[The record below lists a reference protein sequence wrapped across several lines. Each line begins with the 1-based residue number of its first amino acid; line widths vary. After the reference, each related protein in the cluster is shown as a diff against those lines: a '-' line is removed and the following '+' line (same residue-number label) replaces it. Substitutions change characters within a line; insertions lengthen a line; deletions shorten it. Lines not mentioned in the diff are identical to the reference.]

1 MASPMEKNMLR
12 TNRFSVLMFVLCL
25 FLSHVAPATAAEVLK
40 ATLKNGLR
48 VVIVQNSLA
57 PVVTSQINY
66 LVGSNDAPPGYPGTA
81 HALEHLMFRGSPGL
95 SADQLSAVIAGMGG
109 EFNADTQQSITQYFF
124 TIAASDLAA
133 ALQVEAI
140 RMKGLLH
147 DDSLWQAERNAIEQ
161 EVVQDLSNPEY
172 VLNTKLLE
180 LLFADT
186 PYAHDALG
194 TRPSF
199 DKTTAAMLHE
209 FHQQWYAPNNAIL
222 VIAGDVKPKQTLA
235 LVRRL
240 FEPIPSRPLP
250 PRIPVNLV
258 PLKPASLALDSDLPY
273 GLALVAYR
281 LPGYNDPDYAAG
293 QILADVLSSQRAK
306 LYSLVPEG
314 KALFA
319 GFDGFS
325 LAKASAGYATAAF
338 PPGYDGKTLVE
349 ELKTI
354 ISGYVKNGVPADL
367 VDAAK
372 RHEIA
377 QAEFQKNSISGLAD
391 AWSQALAIEG
401 RSSPDDDIRA
411 IRKVTAEDVNRV
423 ARTYLNNDTAV
434 TALLTPRQSGKPV
447 ESRGFSRSKESFAPK
462 RVRNVKLPAW
472 AAFTAKVPSPA
483 LPEQKPADFRLANGI
498 RLIVR
503 HTAVSKTVSVYGR
516 IKDNPDLQSP
526 KGKEGVDELLDSLFS
541 YGTTSLDR
549 LAFQA
554 ALDDIAAEASVGT
567 SFSLNVLKEHF
578 QRGIALL
585 ADNLLHPALPED
597 AFTVLRKETAAA
609 LAGQEKSPGWL
620 ASHALRKALFPAA
633 DPSLRHATPATVSA
647 LALADVKNYYHS
659 VFRPDMTTIV
669 VIGDITPA
677 EAKQAV
683 EKQFGTWRAKG
694 HKPETEL
701 PAVPDNRPA
710 SVTVP
715 DSSRVQD
722 EVTMAETM
730 GLTRANPDYYP
741 LQLGL
746 HILSGAF
753 YATRLYRDLR
763 EEAGLVYM
771 VEAFLQAGKNRSIFG
786 VVYGCDPVNNMKA
799 RAMIER
805 DLEEMR
811 ADVVTPTELAQA
823 RTLLIRQLQL
833 AGTSTGGI
841 ANVLLDLALADLPLD
856 EPQLASERYRK
867 ITAAKIKKAFSKWLR
882 PTGFAQVSQ
891 GPTR

>member
-1 MASPMEKNMLR
+1 MQRSNLLPA
-12 TNRFSVLMFVLCL
+12 SVLALFISL
-25 FLSHVAPATAAEVLK
+25 FLYASPATAGDVFR
-40 ATLKNGLR
+40 ATLKNGLK
-48 VVIVQNSLA
+48 VVIIQNSLA

-66 LVGSNDAPPGYPGTA
+66 LVGSNDAPSGYPGMA
-81 HALEHLMFRGSPGL
+81 HALEHMMFRGSPGL
-95 SADQLSAVIAGMGG
+95 SADQLAAVIAGMGG

-124 TIAASDLAA
+124 TIASSDLAA
-133 ALQVEAI
+133 ALKVEAI

-180 LLFADT
+180 LLFDKT

-199 DKTTAAMLHE
+199 NDTTAAMLHK
-209 FHQQWYAPNNAIL
+209 FHRDWYAPNNAIL
-222 VIAGDVKPKQTLA
+222 IIAGDVKPKQTLA

-240 FEPIPSRPLP
+240 FEAIPSRPLP

-281 LPGYNDPDYAAG
+281 LPGYDDPDYAAG

-314 KALFA
+314 KALSA
-319 GFDGFS
+319 GFDSFS

-338 PPGYDGKTLVE
+338 PPGYDGKTLLDT
-349 ELKTI
+349 LKTI

-367 VDAAK
+367 VAAAK

-391 AWSQALAIEG
+391 AWSQALAVEG

-411 IRKVTAEDVNRV
+411 FRKVTTEDVNRV
-423 ARTYLNNDTAV
+423 ARAYLDNQTAI
-434 TALLTPRQSGKPV
+434 TGLLTPRQSGKPV

-462 RVRNVKLPAW
+462 RVQNVALPPW
-472 AAFTAKVPSPA
+472 ASYITKVPAPA
-483 LPEQKPADFRLANGI
+483 ATGQKTADFRLANGL

-516 IKDNPDLQSP
+516 VKNNPDLQSP
-526 KGKEGVDELLDSLFS
+526 KGKEGVDELLDNLFS

-549 LAFQA
+549 LAYQA
-554 ALDDIAAEASVGT
+554 ALDDIAAESSVGT
-567 SFSLNVLKEHF
+567 SFSLDVLKEHF
-578 QRGIALL
+578 QRGIALM

-597 AFTVLRKETAAA
+597 AFTVVRKETADA

-620 ASHALRKALFPAA
+620 ASRALRKALFPVG
-633 DPSLRHATPATVSA
+633 DPSLRHATPASVSA
-647 LALADVKNYYHS
+647 LTLADVRDYYQS

-694 HKPETEL
+694 MKPETD
-701 PAVPDNRPA
+701 PHAVPNNLPT
-710 SVTVP
+710 SVSVP

-730 GLTRANPDYYP
+730 GLTRAHPDYYP

-786 VVYGCDPVNNMKA
+786 VVYGCDPGNNMKA
-799 RAMIER
+799 SAMIER

-811 ADVVTPTELAQA
+811 KDVVTPTELRQA

-833 AGTSTGGI
+833 EGTSTSGI
-841 ANVLLDLALADLPLD
+841 ANELLALSLADLPLD
-856 EPQLASERYRK
+856 EPQRASQRYRK
-867 ITAAKIKKAFSKWLR
+867 ITAAQIKQAFSSWIR
-882 PTGFAQVSQ
+882 PGGFAHVSQ
-891 GPTR
+891 GPSR